1 MLFWYLLQLC
11 CKDKFEPLSRHCPFV
26 ASVGRRRRRRSRK
39 KKSDGWWFCKKW
51 WITCWCFLRTNTPFS
66 FAQTLSHEHILFFYD
81 SLSFSMFHSLFLRF
95 SVFFYASF
103 SFSMLLSLFLRF
115 FIVFCVSLSFS
126 RFFLFVTRSTTIS
139 LHKLCDMNT
148 YSFSMILYR
157 FLRFIV
163 IRYTTISS
171 CDKRY
176 ENLPH
181 SIRHMYSNYS
191 IFS

>member
-1 MLFWYLLQLC
+1 MILQKMMNNLLMLF
-11 CKDKFEPLSRHCPFV
+11 
-26 ASVGRRRRRRSRK
+26 
-39 KKSDGWWFCKKW
+39 
-51 WITCWCFLRTNTPFS
+51 TNKHP
-66 FAQTLSHEHILFFYD
+66 ILFCTNAVTWT
-81 SLSFSMFHSLFLRF
+81 HTLFLRF
-95 SVFFYASF
+95 SIFFYVSFSFSTFLCLFLCFFLFFYASF